1 MKHSNLISIIIVLT
15 TIILNYNLVGAEVVV
30 DIKANGSDGPITV
43 SATDTVSITVRLD
56 PADHAGQNADWW
68 LVTSQSPPFVWYSYV
83 YPLGLRQGIM
93 VTLQYPLF
101 ELLSPCELLNL
112 ILPEGRH
119 TFYFAVDENADG
131 IPDATWLDFVDVE
144 VVTSR
149 KLSEG
154 LKIFVTSKGHVGDF
168 EGDPLLNGANAIE
181 KADSFCNRDANK
193 PNDSV
198 YKALLVDGTVRD
210 AKTLTDW
217 VLQPNTTYYRP
228 YNDIEIGTTTNGAIF
243 TAFYSDFT
251 NSISDSGLT
260 VWNGGIAVWTGIA
273 DPSDFTAGEDCINW
287 SSGNNEGTGASGDSS
302 AVNGSAFLAAF
313 YSCSLLAQNHLY
325 CVEQP

>member
-56 PADHAGQNADWW
+56 PGDHTGQNADWW

-83 YPLGLRQGIM
+83 YPLGLREGIR
-93 VTLQYPLF
+93 VSLQNPLF
-101 ELLSPCELLNL
+101 ELSPSLEVLNMN
-112 ILPEGRH
+112 LPAGRH
-119 TFYFAVDENADG
+119 TFCFAVDENADG

-144 VVTSR
+144 VLSSN
-149 KLSEG
+149 KLSAG
-154 LKIFVTSKGHVGDF
+154 LKIFVTSEDHVGDF
-168 EGDPLLNGANAIE
+168 EGDPTLTGSNAIE
-181 KADSFCNRDANK
+181 KADSFCNRDPNK
-193 PNDSV
+193 PNDGA
-198 YKALLVDGTVRD
+198 YKALLVDGSLRD

-228 YNDIEIGTTTNGAIF
+228 YNDIEIGTTINSGIF
-243 TAFYSDFT
+243 TAFYSDLA
-251 NSISDSGLT
+251 NSIDDSGLA
-260 VWNGGIAVWTGIA
+260 VWLPVWTGIGDA
-273 DPSDFTAGEDCINW
+273 SDFTAGESCSNW
-287 SSGNNEGTGASGDSS
+287 SSGNGGTGASGDSS
-302 AVNGSAFLAAF
+302 FVDGWAFFNGWGACGNH
-313 YSCSLLAQNHLY
+313 YHLY